1 MKTAISVP
9 DDVFRRAE
17 AAARKLGM
25 SRSELYSRAVLTFLE
40 QHEHE
45 GVTAALDA
53 LYGEVDSAV
62 EPAVARAQTRL
73 LEPDAW

>member
-25 SRSELYSRAVLTFLE
+25 SRSELYSRAVQTFLE
-40 QHEHE
+40 QHEQ
-45 GVTAALDA
+45 GDVTAALDA
-53 LYGEVDSAV
+53 LYGEVDGAL
-62 EPAVARAQTRL
+62 EPAFSRAQARS

>member
-9 DDVFRRAE
+9 DNVFRRAE

-25 SRSELYSRAVLTFLE
+25 SRSELYSRAVQTFLE
-40 QHEHE
+40 QYERE

-53 LYGEVDSAV
+53 LYGEVDSAL
-62 EPAVARAQTRL
+62 EPAVTRAQARSF
-73 LEPDAW
+73 EPDVW